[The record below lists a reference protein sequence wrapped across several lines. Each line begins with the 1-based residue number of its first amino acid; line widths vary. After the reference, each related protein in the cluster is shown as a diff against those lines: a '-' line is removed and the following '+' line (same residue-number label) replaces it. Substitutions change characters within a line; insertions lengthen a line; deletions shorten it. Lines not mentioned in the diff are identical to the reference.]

1 MNEYAEEIL
10 IGTILKDNSILDEIT
25 LSPEKFLNIANNN
38 IYKAMLAV
46 RKKGFPIDGASL
58 KNEMGQTGFF
68 FIGGNERLEEYK
80 NAVASVHAFKSYEQ
94 IILNTWKVQTAK
106 DKLHEVL
113 NGELNVEKLQ
123 ELIKDLSSVDE
134 EGTAGDF
141 DLKDELRNLYEM
153 VMIETPKGRSGIPS
167 GYLDIDN
174 KTDGFQDT
182 DLVIIGARP
191 SMGKTA
197 FILNLA
203 KNAAEQV
210 GAIPVIFSLETK
222 KRKLL
227 QRLQSC
233 IAEVNGMKLKN
244 PYHYTNDEEKGK
256 LVDSLGA
263 IEKMNPIIYDEPAQ
277 KVPEMRARIR
287 KIKNENP
294 GKRIIVFIDYL
305 TKIKAMKDYKG
316 NDNQRVTEIVEDL
329 KDMAK
334 TFDIPVVC
342 LSQLSREVEKR
353 QDKRPMKSDLR
364 DSGVIEQE
372 ADIIMFLYRDEY
384 YNQTTEENRNLLE
397 VDIAK
402 NRDGEVGPVK
412 LRYNK
417 DINKIEN
424 LYHYHSQKVAK

>member
-10 IGTILKDNSILDEIT
+10 IGTILKDNSILDEVT
-25 LSPEKFLNIANNN
+25 LSPEKFLNIANHN
-38 IYKAMLAV
+38 IFKAMLAV

-58 KNEMGQTGFF
+58 KNEMGETGFF

-106 DKLHEVL
+106 DKLHEAL

-123 ELIKDLSSVDE
+123 ALIKDLSSVDE
-134 EGTAGDF
+134 EGTSGDF
-141 DLKDELRNLYEM
+141 DLKDELRSLYEL

-203 KNAAEQV
+203 KNAAEQAE
-210 GAIPVIFSLETK
+210 AIPVIFSLETK

-227 QRLQSC
+227 QRLQSR

-244 PYHYTNDEEKGK
+244 PYHYTNDEEKTRLVNALGK
-256 LVDSLGA
+256 